1 MSVRIVTDST
11 SDLPREVAEE
21 LGITVVPLNVHF
33 DLDTFKDGVDMQ
45 ADQFYHRLLTSP
57 ALPKTSAPS
66 PGFFADCY
74 KKLTRENQEIV
85 SIHISSKLSGTY
97 EAALTGK
104 QDMAANCRIEV
115 IDSKSASM
123 GLGLVA
129 IAAAKAARDGA
140 SMDEVIELTRDSI
153 NGIHLTAALDTLEFL
168 HKGGRIG
175 KASAW
180 LGSIL
185 SIKPIISIAEGE
197 VIPLDRVRT
206 HAKAVARMYQLLEEN
221 LPAREL
227 AVVYSTDAQE
237 ADKIVTVVKEISHQ
251 QSVYLARFG
260 PVLGTYVGPDSLGI
274 IALN

>member
-1 MSVRIVTDST
+1 MSVKIVTDST
-11 SDLPREVAEE
+11 SDLPKEVAEE

-33 DLDTFKDGVDMQ
+33 NLDTFKDGVDMQ

-66 PGFFADCY
+66 PGLFLEYY
-74 KKLTRENQEIV
+74 KKLAQESQEIV
-85 SIHISSKLSGTY
+85 SIHISSKLSGTC
-97 EAALTGK
+97 EAALAAK
-104 QDMAANCRIEV
+104 QDMADTCRIEV

-123 GLGLVA
+123 GVGLVA
-129 IAAAKAARDGA
+129 IAAAKAAREGA
-140 SMDEVIELTRDSI
+140 SMDEVIELTQDSV

-168 HKGGRIG
+168 QKGGRIG

-197 VIPLDRVRT
+197 VIPLERVRT
-206 HAKAVARMYQLLEEN
+206 HTKAVARMYQLLEEH

-227 AVVYSTDAQE
+227 AVIYSTDAEE
-237 ADKIVTVVKEISHQ
+237 ANRAVAHVKEMSPQ